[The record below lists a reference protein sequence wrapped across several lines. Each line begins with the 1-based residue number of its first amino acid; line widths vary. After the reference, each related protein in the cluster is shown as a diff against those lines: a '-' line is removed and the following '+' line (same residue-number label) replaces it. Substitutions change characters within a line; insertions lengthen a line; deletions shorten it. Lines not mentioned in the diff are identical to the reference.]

1 VTVLKVEVGEVGG
14 APLVVLDG
22 EIDLANVDDVMSTIE
37 SSVPNHALGLV
48 LDLTALT
55 YLDSTG
61 LRLLFRLSRQLH
73 ERDQQLTLVVPVAAA
88 IATVLRLGGVFDAM
102 PVVPDVQTFTQQDN
116 QAGLDGRAVVG
127 EDP

>member
-1 VTVLKVEVGEVGG
+1 VTIARVDVGELRG
-14 APLVVLDG
+14 APLVVLRG
-22 EIDLANVDDVMSTIE
+22 EIDLSNVDDVMSTIE
-37 SSVPNHALGLV
+37 SSVPNTALGLI

-73 ERDQQLTLVVPVAAA
+73 ERDQQLTLVVPEAAA
-88 IATVLRLGGVFDAM
+88 ITSVLRLGGVFDAM
-102 PVVPDVQTFTQQDN
+102 PVVPDVQTFTQQDK
-116 QAGLDGRAVVG
+116 QGGPDDWAVVG